1 MLVVYLITLIVGGGL
16 LAVTLLLGGHGDAHG
31 HVGGDGHGGVDAHGD
46 QAGAADALLGWMPVT
61 SLRFWTFFAAFFGL
75 TGTLLTTWV
84 GTGFAPALAMSIG
97 AGYLSGI
104 AMDRTMRVLRR
115 TDADSWVGERDL
127 VGAAVEVLIPV
138 ASGKTGKV
146 RAQLKG
152 RVVDLMA
159 ETSDPAGIG
168 TGQRAMVLSM
178 RDDGHVVIT
187 RETAED

>member
-16 LAVTLLLGGHGDAHG
+16 LAVTLLAGGHGDAHG

-84 GTGFAPALAMSIG
+84 ETAFVPALAMSIA
-97 AGYLSGI
+97 AGYLSGL
-104 AMDRTMRVLRR
+104 AMDRAMRVLRR
-115 TDADSWVGERDL
+115 TDADSSVGERDL
-127 VGAAVEVLIPV
+127 VGAAVEVLVPV

-146 RAQLKG
+146 R
-152 RVVDLMA
+152 
-159 ETSDPAGIG
+159 
-168 TGQRAMVLSM
+168 
-178 RDDGHVVIT
+178 
-187 RETAED
+187 